1 MVPWCV
7 RMEKTY
13 HFKVLGCRM
22 NHAER
27 REMESILQER
37 GMTSALRSNAP
48 DLEIVHTCSVTGRA
62 AAKSRNAI
70 RRAKRNG
77 KHVFVTG
84 CFTGTD
90 FEVASQLGDTVV
102 TQAGETPMLERFT
115 REVDAFLELTPQEPM
130 QQKNTSL
137 PIATLPTLPGPH
149 TRAELRIQDGCD
161 AHCTFCIIPKI
172 RTTLRSKTIED
183 VVAEATRLVELGHKE
198 IVFTGVFI
206 GAYGHETALR
216 RKQSNS
222 DGEYLADLL
231 DAVALINGLKRLRI
245 SSMEPGDVT
254 PVLLDAMVAN
264 TNIVPHLHL
273 PLQSGSDEVLR
284 KMNRQYN
291 TEHYLEMIS
300 MVNERLTVDGLP
312 PAITTDIICGFP
324 TETEED
330 FAETINVAIQS
341 KYLHMHVF
349 PYSVRTGTAAARWVQ
364 LPSKVVKDR
373 VNRLLELDTKLSL
386 DYRLKLIDRT
396 VRVMLEQHGEERGQ
410 MRGRCEHYAEISVL
424 TREPIGSI
432 VEAKVSQ
439 VQAMKTIAMPRL
451 QIF

>member
-1 MVPWCV
+1 
-7 RMEKTY
+7 
-13 HFKVLGCRM
+13 M

-27 REMESILQER
+27 REMESVLQER
-37 GMTSALRSNAP
+37 GMKPAEKNTSP
-48 DLEIVHTCSVTGRA
+48 DLEIVHTCSVTGQA

-90 FEVASQLGDTVV
+90 PKIAGELGDTII
-102 TQAGETPMLERFT
+102 TQAGETPMLERFA
-115 REVDAFLELTPQEPM
+115 REVDAWLQRPSQETQPAS
-130 QQKNTSL
+130 TSL
-137 PIATLPTLPGPH
+137 PIATLPQRTSEH

-172 RTTLRSKTIED
+172 RTTLRSKTVED
-183 VVAEATRLVELGHKE
+183 TVTEATRLVELGHKE
-198 IVFTGVFI
+198 IIFTGVFI

-216 RKQSNS
+216 RNQESCDS
-222 DGEYLADLL
+222 EHLADLL
-231 DAVALINGLKRLRI
+231 DAVAQIDGLKRLRL

-264 TNIVPHLHL
+264 SNIVPHLHL
-273 PLQSGSDEVLR
+273 PLQSGSDDVLQ

-291 TEHYLEMIS
+291 TTQYLEMIA

-324 TETEED
+324 TETDDD
-330 FAETINVAIQS
+330 FTQTVEVAKQT

-349 PYSVRTGTAAARWVQ
+349 PYSVRTGTAAARW
-364 LPSKVVKDR
+364 
-373 VNRLLELDTKLSL
+373 NRLTPEIVQRRVQELLSLGEELSL
-386 DYRLKLIDRT
+386 DYRKQLVGKQVQVIIENIDSKKD
-396 VRVMLEQHGEERGQ
+396 HF
-410 MRGRCEHYAEISVL
+410 RGRCEHYVEI
-424 TREPIGSI
+424 T
-432 VEAKVSQ
+432 
-439 VQAMKTIAMPRL
+439 MKTNAKQGELVHATVTEATKEHTYARQKLNILTLELP
-451 QIF
+451 

>member
-1 MVPWCV
+1 
-7 RMEKTY
+7 
-13 HFKVLGCRM
+13 M

-37 GMTSALRSNAP
+37 GMTPVPISNTP
-48 DLEIVHTCSVTGRA
+48 DLEIVHTCSVTGQA

-90 FEVASQLGDTVV
+90 LEVAQELGDTII
-102 TQAGETPMLERFT
+102 TQAGETPMLERFA
-115 REVDAFLELTPQEPM
+115 REVDEWMEQPTQEIPQTTP
-130 QQKNTSL
+130 SL
-137 PIATLPTLPGPH
+137 PITTLPLLPGEH

-172 RTTLRSKTIED
+172 RTTLRSKTVED
-183 VVAEATRLVELGHKE
+183 TVTEATRLVELGHKE
-198 IVFTGVFI
+198 IIFTGIFI

-216 RKQSNS
+216 RKQESPDS
-222 DGEYLADLL
+222 EYLADLL
-231 DAVALINGLKRLRI
+231 DAVAQIDGLHRLRI

-254 PVLLDAMVAN
+254 PVLLDAMAAN
-264 TNIVPHLHL
+264 KNIVPHLHL
-273 PLQSGSDEVLR
+273 PLQSGSDGVLR
-284 KMNRQYN
+284 KMNRQY
-291 TEHYLEMIS
+291 TVEQYLEMIA

-312 PAITTDIICGFP
+312 PAITTDIVCGFP

-330 FAETINVAIQS
+330 FAQTVEIAKQS

-349 PYSVRTGTAAARWVQ
+349 PYSERTGTAAARWAQ

-373 VNRLLELDTKLSL
+373 VNRLLELDTKFSL
-386 DYRLKLIDRT
+386 DYRLKLLGRT
-396 VRVMLEQHGEERGQ
+396 VRVILEHHGEERGE
-410 MRGRCEHYAEISVL
+410 MIGRCEHYAQISL
-424 TREPIGSI
+424 LSKNPIGSI

-439 VQAMKTIAMPRL
+439 VQAMKTIAMPSLRM
-451 QIF
+451 F

>member
-1 MVPWCV
+1 
-7 RMEKTY
+7 MEKTY

-37 GMTSALRSNAP
+37 GMTSAAKHDAP
-48 DLEIVHTCSVTGRA
+48 DLEIVHTCSVTGQA

-90 FEVASQLGDTVV
+90 LGVAQELGDTIV
-102 TQAGETPMLERFT
+102 TQAGETPMLERFSI
-115 REVDAFLELTPQEPM
+115 EVDSWLNKPHQETTDRT
-130 QQKNTSL
+130 TSL
-137 PIATLPTLPGPH
+137 PIATLPIQQGQH

-172 RTTLRSKTIED
+172 RTTLRSKTVED
-183 VVAEATRLVELGHKE
+183 TVTEATRLVELGHKE
-198 IVFTGVFI
+198 IIFTGIFI

-216 RKQSNS
+216 RKQDNA

-231 DAVALINGLKRLRI
+231 DNVAQIKGLNRLRI

-254 PVLLDAMVAN
+254 PVLLDSIVAN
-264 TNIVPHLHL
+264 KNVVPHLHL
-273 PLQSGSDEVLR
+273 PLQSGSDAVLR
-284 KMNRQYN
+284 KMNRQY
-291 TEHYLEMIS
+291 TVDQYTDMIA
-300 MVNERLTVDGLP
+300 MVNERLTVDGLR

-330 FAETINVAIQS
+330 FAETIKVATRS
-341 KYLHMHVF
+341 EYLHMHVF
-349 PYSVRTGTAAARWVQ
+349 PYSVRTGTAAARWKQ
-364 LPSKVVKDR
+364 LPPEVVRDR
-373 VNRLLELDTKLSL
+373 VHQLLELDELMSHT
-386 DYRLKLIDRT
+386 YREQLIGRT
-396 VRVMLEQHGEERGQ
+396 VEVMLEQQDNESGFF
-410 MRGRCEHYAEISVL
+410 RGRCEHYVEVTLPTS
-424 TREPIGSI
+424 GKQGDI
-432 VEAKVSQ
+432 VPAKVIGLEGSKTLAKRALQ
-439 VQAMKTIAMPRL
+439 VL
-451 QIF
+451 